1 MLDSSNRTVFF
12 VSESTGI
19 TAETMGHSL
28 LSQFPHLDFT
38 YLQRPYVDTEKRA
51 QQLVDE
57 ISQVSKDQGFKPLV
71 FATMPE
77 THINKILEEADCH
90 YYEIFENFLDK
101 IGHDLHTIP
110 TRESGLSH
118 GLVNEKT
125 YDARIEAL
133 NFTLKHDD
141 AMVLKTLAKADV
153 IIVGV
158 SRSGK
163 TPTSLYL
170 ALKYGIKAA
179 NYPITDTDFE
189 KHVLP
194 QVLLDNREKLFATTI
209 AAKRLH
215 EIREKRRPASQYSAL
230 KNCII
235 EIKKAQQLYDKY
247 DLNPMDVTN
256 QSIEELSA
264 QIVRRLSQQDTITI
278 KPSKDL

>member
-1 MLDSSNRTVFF
+1 
-12 VSESTGI
+12 
-19 TAETMGHSL
+19 MGHSL
-28 LSQFPHLDFT
+28 LSQFPHIDFT
-38 YLQRPYVDTEKRA
+38 YMQRPYIDTVEKA
-51 QQLVDE
+51 QKLVEE
-57 ISQVSKDQGFKPLV
+57 ISHVHEDIGFRPLV

-77 THINKILEEADCH
+77 LHINQILESANCH
-90 YYEIFENFLDK
+90 YYEIFENFIDQIGLD
-101 IGHDLHTIP
+101 LQTTP

-141 AMVLKTLAKADV
+141 AMVLKTMNEADV

-179 NYPITDTDFE
+179 NYPITDTDFD
-189 KHVLP
+189 KHALP
-194 QVLLDNREKLFATTI
+194 DVLLENREKLFSMTI
-209 AAKRLH
+209 SPIRLR
-215 EIREKRRPASQYSAL
+215 EIREKRRAGSEYAAL
-230 KNCII
+230 DTCKR
-235 EIKKAQQLYDKY
+235 EIKKSLQLYNKY
-247 DLNPMDVTN
+247 GLVPMDVTN

-264 QIVRRLSQQDTITI
+264 QIVKKLKQIDTVTI

>member
-38 YLQRPYVDTEKRA
+38 YLQRPYVDTVERA
-51 QQLVDE
+51 QLLVDE
-57 ISQVSKDQGFKPLV
+57 ISQVSKQQGFKPLV

-77 THINKILEEADCH
+77 THINKIFEEADCH

-101 IGHDLHTIP
+101 IGNDLHTKP

-125 YDARIEAL
+125 YDARIDAL

-141 AMVLKTLAKADV
+141 AMILKTLGDADV

-179 NYPITDTDFE
+179 NYPITDSDFD
-189 KHVLP
+189 KHALP
-194 QVLLDNREKLFATTI
+194 QVLLDNQDKLFATTI
-209 AAKRLH
+209 EAQRLR
-215 EIREKRRPASQYSAL
+215 EIREKRRPASQYSSM
-230 KNCII
+230 KTCIS

-247 DLNPMDVTN
+247 NLNPMDVTH

-264 QIVRRLSQQDTITI
+264 QIVRKLKEHDTVTI

>member
-194 QVLLDNREKLFATTI
+194 QVLIDNREKLFATTI

>member
-125 YDARIEAL
+125 YDARIDAL

-194 QVLLDNREKLFATTI
+194 QVLIDNREKLFATTI

>member
-1 MLDSSNRTVFF
+1 MVDSSNRTVFF

-38 YLQRPYVDTEKRA
+38 YIQRPYVDSEERA
-51 QQLVDE
+51 HKLVDE
-57 ISQVSKDQGFKPLV
+57 IALVSKKQGFKPLV

-77 THINKILEEADCH
+77 EHINKILEAADCH
-90 YYEIFENFLDK
+90 YYEVFENFLDK
-101 IGHDLHTIP
+101 IGNDLHTKP

-125 YDARIEAL
+125 YDARIDAL
-133 NFTLKHDD
+133 NYTLKHDD
-141 AMVLKTLAKADV
+141 AMVLKTIGDADV

-179 NYPITDTDFE
+179 NYPITDTDFDI
-189 KHVLP
+189 HALP
-194 QVLLDNREKLFATTI
+194 DVLLEHRDKLFATTI
-209 AAKRLH
+209 NAKRLR
-215 EIREKRRPASQYSAL
+215 EIREKRRPSSQYAAL
-230 KNCII
+230 ETCKS
-235 EIKKAQQLYDKY
+235 EIKKSQQLYDKY
-247 DLNPMDVTN
+247 GLTPMDVSH

-264 QIVRRLSQQDTITI
+264 QIVRKLKSNDSITI

>member
-38 YLQRPYVDTEKRA
+38 YIQRPYVDTEERA
-51 QQLVDE
+51 QKLVEE
-57 ISQVSKDQGFKPLV
+57 IALVSKAQGFKPLV

-77 THINKILEEADCH
+77 AHINKILESADCH
-90 YYEIFENFLDK
+90 YYEVFENFLDK
-101 IGHDLHTIP
+101 IGNDLHTKP

-133 NFTLKHDD
+133 NYTLKHDD
-141 AMVLKTLAKADV
+141 AMVLKTIGEADV

-179 NYPITDTDFE
+179 NYPITDTDFDV
-189 KHVLP
+189 HALP
-194 QVLLDNREKLFATTI
+194 DVLLKHRDKLFATTI
-209 AAKRLH
+209 NAKRLR

-230 KNCII
+230 ETCKS
-235 EIKKAQQLYDKY
+235 EIKKSQQLYDKY
-247 DLNPMDVTN
+247 GLTPMDVSH

-264 QIVRRLSQQDTITI
+264 QIVRKLKDTDSITI